1 MDIEIGNV
9 GNVNIDISSEDI
21 ELEAQ
26 TQTREVGEATSYE
39 ELNNLPQI
47 NDITLIGNVSLNEL
61 GIQSKGNYLTSETD
75 PIFSASASA
84 SITSQDITVWNAK
97 ADSSAIPTKT
107 SDLTNDGD
115 GTSESKF
122 ATESYV
128 NANGGKIDKIKV
140 NGTQQTIT
148 NKSVDITVPTNN
160 NQLINGAGYIIGIDS
175 TDVTTALGF
184 TPYNSTNPDGYQ
196 TSNEVESAINTKISS
211 TYKAKGSV
219 TFANLPALASSN
231 EGNVYNVSDSFTT
244 TSDFVE
250 GAGKS
255 YPAGTNV
262 VIINTTGSTYK
273 YDVLSGMV
281 DLSGYQTKIDS
292 SHKLSSDLVDDTNNT
307 KKFVTSSEK
316 SIWNGKQDTII
327 AGTNISIASDGKT
340 ISATDTTYNEAT
352 TSTAGLMSSSDKNK
366 LNGIASGAEVNVQAN
381 WNESN
386 SNSDAYIK
394 NKPSIPPEVTET
406 TVANWGFT
414 KNTGD
419 YSKPSGGIPATDL
432 SSAVQTS
439 LSKADSAIQ
448 NSDLT
453 NYVTNSDYASST
465 TGGVLK
471 VLGAFA
477 TGVGT
482 AGDVRGGL
490 YAATKTYD
498 EYQNM
503 SNLAFVG
510 RGTLNNVLDGKGL
523 VKTTSISSSS
533 TDDNVVTPK
542 AVYDYIQS
550 LDANEVSY

>member
-47 NDITLIGNVSLNEL
+47 NDVTLIGNVSLNEL

-84 SITSQDITVWNAK
+84 GITSQDITAWNAK

-115 GTSESKF
+115 GISESKF
-122 ATESYV
+122 ATESFV
-128 NANGGKIDKIKV
+128 NTHGGKIDKIKV
-140 NGTQQTIT
+140 NGTEQTIT
-148 NKSVDITVPTNN
+148 NKSVDITIPTNN
-160 NQLINGAGYIIGIDS
+160 NQLINGAGYITGIDS

-219 TFANLPALASSN
+219 IFANLPSLASSN

-262 VIINTTGSTYK
+262 VIMNTTGSTYK

-292 SHKLSSDLVDDTNNT
+292 THKLSSDLVDDTNNT
-307 KKFVTSSEK
+307 NKFVTSAEK
-316 SIWNGKQDTII
+316 
-327 AGTNISIASDGKT
+327 
-340 ISATDTTYNEAT
+340 TTWSNKY
-352 TSTAGLMSSSDKNK
+352 DKP
-366 LNGIASGAEVNVQAN
+366 L
-381 WNESN
+381 
-386 SNSDAYIK
+386 
-394 NKPSIPPEVTET
+394 T
-406 TVANWGFT
+406 
-414 KNTGD
+414 
-419 YSKPSGGIPATDL
+419 GIPSTDL
-432 SSAVQTS
+432 SSTVQTS
-439 LSKADSAIQ
+439 LSKADTAIQ
-448 NSDLT
+448 SSDLT
-453 NYVTNSDYASST
+453 NYVANTDYPTNQDAGVIKTSDIYGVQSVSGQLMGST
-465 TGGVLK
+465 RTI
-471 VLGAFA
+471 AQYS
-477 TGVGT
+477 T
-482 AGDVRGGL
+482 DVISL
-490 YAATKTYD
+490 LISK
-498 EYQNM
+498 
-503 SNLAFVG
+503 
-510 RGTLNNVLDGKGL
+510 GTLENVLANKGYETDSNK
-523 VKTTSISSSS
+523 VTSISSSS
-533 TDDNVVTPK
+533 TNTEYPSAL
-542 AVYDYIQS
+542 AVYNYIQS
-550 LDANEVSY
+550 LDASEVSY